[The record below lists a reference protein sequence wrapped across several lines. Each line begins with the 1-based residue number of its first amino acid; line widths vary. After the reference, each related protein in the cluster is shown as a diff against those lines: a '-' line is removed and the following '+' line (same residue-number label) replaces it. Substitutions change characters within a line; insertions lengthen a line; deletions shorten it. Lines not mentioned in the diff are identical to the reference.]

1 METNAPAPN
10 HPELQGRIDPP
21 AQEDKNTPAPAEPK
35 KYRVK
40 IDGEE
45 QEVDDQT
52 LVKDY
57 ERRAASHKRFEEAA
71 RLRKEAEEILELPK
85 KDLKAFL
92 QKQGLNPQEVA
103 EMLLLQ
109 ELQQSLAEPVDPDKE
124 ELERYRNKDKEEQD
138 RLKAEEDA
146 KLEQEA
152 RVNFD
157 TKIATALEGTGL
169 SKDPY
174 TVRSAALFVR
184 SCLKNGFEPD
194 ADEIKDALE
203 GKVKNDYKSVTSSL
217 EGEDLVKWLG
227 DELLTKIRKYDLQ
240 QLKAKRVQPE
250 IPKANAPKQEQ
261 KKPLDK
267 WEIIERAKKW
277 AEE

>member
-1 METNAPAPN
+1 MPDITPAPVENAPEVQN
-10 HPELQGRIDPP
+10 PELKGRVDPP
-21 AQEDKNTPAPAEPK
+21 APQEPK

-45 QEVDDQT
+45 QEVDEQT
-52 LVKDY
+52 VVKDY

-71 RLRKEAEEILELPK
+71 KLRKEAEEILELPK

-92 QKQGLNPQEVA
+92 QKQGLDPQEVA
-103 EMLLLQ
+103 EMLLLSQ
-109 ELQQSLAEPVDPDKE
+109 FEEQLKEPVDPEKE
-124 ELERYRNKDKEEQD
+124 ELEKYRSKDREEKEKQE
-138 RLKAEEDA
+138 REEDEKREQEERA
-146 KLEQEA
+146 KLDTTIFEA
-152 RVNFD
+152 
-157 TKIATALEGTGL
+157 LQGTGL

-184 SCLKNGFEPD
+184 SCLKAGFEPD
-194 ADEIKDALE
+194 ATEIKEALE

-250 IPKANAPKQEQ
+250 IPKAQAPKQEQ
-261 KKPLDK
+261 KRPLTK
-267 WEIIERAKKW
+267 WEIIEQTKKW

>member
-1 METNAPAPN
+1 MPD
-10 HPELQGRIDPP
+10 I
-21 AQEDKNTPAPAEPK
+21 TPAPAENTEVQNPELKGRVDPPAPQEPK

-45 QEVDDQT
+45 QEVDEQT
-52 LVKDY
+52 VVKDY

-71 RLRKEAEEILELPK
+71 KLRKEAEEILELPK

-92 QKQGLNPQEVA
+92 QKQGLDPQEVA
-103 EMLLLQ
+103 EMLLLSQLQ
-109 ELQQSLAEPVDPDKE
+109 EEFKEVDPDKE
-124 ELERYRNKDKEEQD
+124 ELEKYRSKEREEKEAKEKEEFEKTVQ
-138 RLKAEEDA
+138 
-146 KLEQEA
+146 EQQA
-152 RVNFD
+152 NFD

-174 TVRSAALFVR
+174 TIRSAAIFVR
-184 SCLKNGFEPD
+184 TCLKNGFEPD

-217 EGEDLVKWLG
+217 EGEELVKWLG

-250 IPKANAPKQEQ
+250 IPKANAPRQEQ

-267 WEIIERAKKW
+267 WEIIERTKKW
-277 AEE
+277 MEE